1 MSDSQKAHHA
11 TNDEIYRRLSD
22 VEQGMTAVVR
32 EQGDQG
38 RRLGVLEERW
48 GWLTE
53 TLGRLLER
61 QYEIAERTQVILQRH
76 DQSDEQLRTLE
87 RKVEAVGTKVGALA
101 CASCP
106 PERLLEKEQR

>member
-1 MSDSQKAHHA
+1 MSDPQKRHA
-11 TNDEIYRRLSD
+11 TNDDIFRRLSD
-22 VEQGMTAVVR
+22 VEQGLLTVVR
-32 EQGDQG
+32 EQGEQG
-38 RRLGVLEERW
+38 KRLGVLEDRW

-87 RKVEAVGTKVGALA
+87 RQIAKLA
-101 CASCP
+101 CARCEV
-106 PERLLEKEQR
+106 ERQTEGRLASREEM